1 MAFDEPS
8 LVVKPLER
16 GEFIRPSF
24 AFRTAD
30 FSTWIV

>member
-16 GEFIRPSF
+16 GEFILPSEL
-24 AFRTAD
+24 RV
-30 FSTWIV
+30 SYR